1 MEYIAWALYCYIAIQ
16 LINDGRKQAKSE
28 KQGSE
33 PRGAYYFKIKGLIH
47 ATLGL
52 FGTIVVQLMDA
63 IFGEYLPD
71 TAIAQRAELML
82 VIGFLGLFILG
93 VFYVAKSI
101 MSRIP

>member
-1 MEYIAWALYCYIAIQ
+1 MEYVVWALYCYIVIQ
-16 LINDGRKQAKSE
+16 LINDGRQAKSK

-33 PRGAYYFKIKGLIH
+33 PRGAHYYKIKGLIH

-93 VFYVAKSI
+93 VIYVAKSI

>member
-1 MEYIAWALYCYIAIQ
+1 MQLGLCIAILYVIQ
-16 LINDGRKQAKSE
+16 LINDGRQAKSK

-33 PRGAYYFKIKGLIH
+33 PRGAYYYKIKGLIH
-47 ATLGL
+47 VTIGL

-71 TAIAQRAELML
+71 TAIAQRTELML
-82 VIGFLGLFILG
+82 VIAFLGLFILG
-93 VFYVAKSI
+93 VIYIAKSI

>member
-1 MEYIAWALYCYIAIQ
+1 MEYAAWALYCYIAIQ
-16 LINDGRKQAKSE
+16 LINDRRKQAKAQ

-33 PRGAYYFKIKGLIH
+33 PRGAHYYKIKGLIH
-47 ATLGL
+47 TTIGL

-71 TAIAQRAELML
+71 TVIAQRAELML

-93 VFYVAKSI
+93 AYYVAKGILSK
-101 MSRIP
+101 IP

>member
-1 MEYIAWALYCYIAIQ
+1 MEYAAWAVYCYIVIQ
-16 LINDGRKQAKSE
+16 LINDGRQAKSK

-33 PRGAYYFKIKGLIH
+33 PRGAYYYKIKGLIH

-52 FGTIVVQLMDA
+52 FGTIV
-63 IFGEYLPD
+63 FGEYLPD

-93 VFYVAKSI
+93 LIYVAKSI